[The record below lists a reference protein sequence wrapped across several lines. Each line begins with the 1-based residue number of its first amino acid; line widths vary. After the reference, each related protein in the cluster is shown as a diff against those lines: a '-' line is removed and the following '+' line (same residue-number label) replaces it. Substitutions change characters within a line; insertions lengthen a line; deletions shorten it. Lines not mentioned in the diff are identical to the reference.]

1 MSCKWSTHLWI
12 EICSNRKKYC
22 AEPVVFVISPT
33 CKNAQNAKMNMAL
46 SKQRRNAEDEVCCRA
61 FTNCIKIAGVMGSR
75 GSSDGL
81 HFWNPILII
90 KCCVISWKP
99 PSWKMKLKDDTS
111 VRVNEAASFLRKQLV
126 MNADKCWGDGGKGF
140 TPDPKCMLIKSL

>member
-1 MSCKWSTHLWI
+1 MVYPPMDWNMLKQ
-12 EICSNRKKYC
+12 KKIC

-33 CKNAQNAKMNMAL
+33 RKNAQNAKMNMAL
-46 SKQRRNAEDEVCCRA
+46 SKQRSNEEDEVCCRA

-75 GSSDGL
+75 ESNDGL
-81 HFWNPILII
+81 HFWNPISIFLII

-111 VRVNEAASFLRKQLV
+111 VRVDEASCFLRKQLAV
-126 MNADKCWGDGGKGF
+126 NADKCWGEGDKGF